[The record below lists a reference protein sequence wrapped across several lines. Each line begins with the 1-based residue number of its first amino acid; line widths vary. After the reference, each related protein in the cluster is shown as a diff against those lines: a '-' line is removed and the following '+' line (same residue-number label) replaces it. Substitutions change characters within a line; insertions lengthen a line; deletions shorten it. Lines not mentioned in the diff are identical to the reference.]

1 MYRDYGSAVSYKHW
15 HYSSTRSST
24 AYSNTVQYCTPGTC
38 TIDSTSTLD
47 VQVLHS
53 TCRYSVL
60 YQYHDSTIVIDSYY
74 AVGIV
79 IVHAV
84 ALHVRHCTTVRT
96 VRIVES
102 RTTSSTGTVPCAVH
116 ARIEYVQ
123 DLRSCVTGVTGD
135 WLLYSTCTT
144 HRVPLSAGQSR
155 SCNLR
160 LLQLQ

>member
-15 HYSSTRSST
+15 HYRYSSTRSST
-24 AYSNTVQYCTPGTC
+24 AYSTTVQYCTPGIC

-60 YQYHDSTIVIDSYY
+60 YQYHYSTIVIDSYY

-96 VRIVES
+96 VPVRI
-102 RTTSSTGTVPCAVH
+102 R
-116 ARIEYVQ
+116 
-123 DLRSCVTGVTGD
+123 
-135 WLLYSTCTT
+135 
-144 HRVPLSAGQSR
+144 
-155 SCNLR
+155 
-160 LLQLQ
+160 

>member
-24 AYSNTVQYCTPGTC
+24 AYSTTVQYCTPGTC

-116 ARIEYVQ
+116 ARIV
-123 DLRSCVTGVTGD
+123 RTGPSLVRH
-135 WLLYSTCTT
+135 WR
-144 HRVPLSAGQSR
+144 HW
-155 SCNLR
+155 R
-160 LLQLQ
+160 LAAV